1 MLCLRDSQNVN
12 SWKMLS
18 TLPKKLTKKG
28 FLTATILQLSVIIQE
43 QKRVPLQSNPWH
55 EQAHWCCSSLIQQE
69 VARENQSLLC
79 EHWRSS
85 CWYLY
90 QKSSTSIVWEVQDS
104 TWTDIMKMK
113 AMISSSA
120 WLNVFN
126 SSIRLQ
132 IVMLGRLL
140 MTSNIRN
147 PKTMYYLHRRGSV

>member
-1 MLCLRDSQNVN
+1 
-12 SWKMLS
+12 
-18 TLPKKLTKKG
+18 
-28 FLTATILQLSVIIQE
+28 
-43 QKRVPLQSNPWH
+43 
-55 EQAHWCCSSLIQQE
+55 
-69 VARENQSLLC
+69 
-79 EHWRSS
+79 
-85 CWYLY
+85 
-90 QKSSTSIVWEVQDS
+90 
-104 TWTDIMKMK
+104 MKMK